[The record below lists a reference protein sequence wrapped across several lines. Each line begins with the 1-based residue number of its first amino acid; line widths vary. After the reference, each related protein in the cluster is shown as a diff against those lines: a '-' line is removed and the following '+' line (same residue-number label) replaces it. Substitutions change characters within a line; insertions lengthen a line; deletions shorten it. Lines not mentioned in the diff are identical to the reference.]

1 QREQERQ
8 RAHGA
13 LADRQQ
19 VQRLRLLARRLQ
31 ADAHAHRP
39 RAFHLDLDAAL
50 AVAAEELPH
59 VPPEG
64 LLEARQRRV
73 QARARLAVDALQ
85 RRLQLGDRQ
94 GGLDGL
100 HLEVLLALGG
110 LGQVGGGA
118 VVHGAEGL
126 ELRLHVAQ
134 AGAGSALAEVELL
147 DAGREGGEPL
157 LRQRQRRLHGLQP
170 RGHGAGGEVAGGAG
184 LGALTRELLAAL
196 AERAK
201 LHAQLGG
208 ALVAGAV
215 ALARLLVR
223 APALLGHGAR
233 LLGGRGRQARLAL
246 GGAGGLEA
254 LRGRGQ
260 RRLGLGSLSS
270 ERGQPA
276 RVGGVLALELGAL
289 ARQLLAAGLEV
300 GDQARV
306 AGPALAG
313 GGQLARRGRAG
324 RA

>member
-1 QREQERQ
+1 
-8 RAHGA
+8 
-13 LADRQQ
+13 
-19 VQRLRLLARRLQ
+19 
-31 ADAHAHRP
+31 
-39 RAFHLDLDAAL
+39 
-50 AVAAEELPH
+50 VAAEELPH

-147 DAGREGGEPL
+147 DAGREGGELL
-157 LRQRQRRLHGLQP
+157 LRQLQRRLAPRRLQLDLLQRLGAVGLRLGLGGQPRLDLAQRRPRPRQRLLLGLQP

-233 LLGGRGRQARLAL
+233 LLGGGGRQARLAL